1 MNNIIK
7 KRIVKIYNKIIS
19 IAQKGGDAYLTYYN
33 YIDDLVNNGEWSI
46 LQDVFL
52 QYFKTDIRKWTSV
65 SIMKQDTWQIVV
77 SNTDTLFMSRL
88 KSFYD
93 QKGVYQIG
101 QKIFKVTSPTASQF
115 LGKFTEIKREGE
127 INFNGITYSYH
138 SKFDFYNSTDLY
150 QLSSVDA
157 TKSNNAGIK
166 GVNFDIILQVQAGT
180 YSWYL
185 ADPTSSLL
193 DKYKQ
198 GINLLL

>member
-1 MNNIIK
+1 MNNPIK
-7 KRIVKIYNKIIS
+7 KRIIKIYNKIIS
-19 IAQKGGDAYLTYYN
+19 ISQKGGDAYLTYYN

-52 QYFKTDIRKWTSV
+52 EYFKTDIRKWTSV
-65 SIMKQDTWQIVV
+65 SGMKQDTWEIVS
-77 SNTDTLFMSRL
+77 SNTDTTFMNRL
-88 KSFYD
+88 KTYYD

-101 QKIFKVTSPTASQF
+101 QKIFQTISPTASQF
-115 LGKFTEIKREGE
+115 LGKFIEIKRTGE

-138 SKFDFYNSTDLY
+138 TKFDFYNSTDLY

-166 GVNFDIILQVQAGT
+166 GINYDIILQVQTGT
-180 YSWYL
+180 SSYFL